1 MTPHGAAPH
10 LNSTR
15 WLFDVADEDDTI
27 AFARL
32 LAPCL
37 QKGDLVTLS
46 GDLGAGKTAFVRA
59 LIRALANNDTLEVP
73 SPTFTLIQT
82 YDTLNLS
89 VIHCDL
95 YRLREPDELIELGF
109 DELSRDSLSLVEW
122 ASHAPELEA
131 RADIDIHLSLKPNTQ
146 GIGRSIIVTARE
158 DYVSRLKSMMDV
170 TTLLA
175 SHGWLSA
182 KRVAIAGDASGRHF
196 ERLTKNESSA
206 ILMHA
211 PPPLSGPIQRDG
223 KTYRTL
229 ARLSD
234 SLGSFV
240 AMAQALHEQ
249 SVSAPTIF
257 AADIENGL
265 ALVEDFGVEGLTRDQ
280 APVADR
286 YREAVSLLAHLHAK
300 NLPQLI
306 VGQDRES
313 YRLPSYDLEPLLTEV
328 ELFLEWY
335 YPTFSKIPLSDE
347 ARAQFFDLWRGF
359 IEPCLKDR
367 QTWTLRD
374 YHSPNLFWLS
384 GREGFQH
391 IGVIDIQD
399 AVYGHPAY
407 DLASLLQDARIAI
420 PEALELELI
429 KHYADLREAA
439 DPSFNLA
446 QFLNAYAIYGAQ
458 RVTKILGIF
467 VRLDRRDHKP
477 DYLRHLP
484 HMRAYLKR
492 NLAYPALAPLK
503 TWFSTIV
510 PELFDGEKA

>member
-1 MTPHGAAPH
+1 MTPISAAPQ

-15 WLFDVADEDDTI
+15 WLFDVADENDTI

-32 LAPCL
+32 LAPFL

-46 GDLGAGKTAFVRA
+46 GDLGAGKTAFARA
-59 LIRALANNDTLEVP
+59 LIRALADDDTLEVP

-82 YDTLNLS
+82 YDTPALS
-89 VIHCDL
+89 LIHCDL
-95 YRLREPDELIELGF
+95 YRLRDPDELIELGF

-131 RADIDIHLSLKPNTQ
+131 RADIDIQLSLKRNTQ
-146 GIGRSIIVTARE
+146 GIGRAIVVTARG
-158 DYVSRLKSMMDV
+158 DHVSRLKSMIDV

-175 SHGWLSA
+175 PQGWLSA

-196 ERLTKNESSA
+196 ERLTKNGSSA
-206 ILMHA
+206 VLMHA
-211 PPPLSGPIQRDG
+211 PPPIAGSILRDG
-223 KTYRTL
+223 KTYRTF

-240 AMAQALHEQ
+240 AMAKALRNEG
-249 SVSAPTIF
+249 VSAPDIF
-257 AADIENGL
+257 ATDIQNGL
-265 ALVEDFGVEGLTRDQ
+265 ALVEDLGEEGIARDQ
-280 APVADR
+280 APIADR

-306 VGQDRES
+306 TGHDGES

-335 YPTFSKIPLSDE
+335 YPVFSKIPLSDQ
-347 ARAQFFDLWRGF
+347 ARIQFFDLWRAL
-359 IEPCLKDR
+359 IEPCLQDR

-384 GREGFQH
+384 GREGYQR

-407 DLASLLQDARIAI
+407 DLASLLQDARLTI
-420 PEALELELI
+420 PEPLELELI
-429 KHYADLREAA
+429 KYYADLREAA
-439 DPSFNLA
+439 DPNFNLA

-484 HMRAYLKR
+484 HMRAYLRR

-503 TWFSTIV
+503 TWFSEIA
-510 PELFDGEKA
+510 PELFDEETA

>member
-1 MTPHGAAPH
+1 MTPHSAA
-10 LNSTR
+10 LQTNSTR
-15 WLFDVADEDDTI
+15 WLFDVADENDTI
-27 AFARL
+27 AFAHI

-46 GDLGAGKTAFVRA
+46 GDLGAGKTAFARA
-59 LIRALANNDTLEVP
+59 LIRALANDDTLEVP

-82 YDTLNLS
+82 YDTPHMPL
-89 VIHCDL
+89 IHCDL

-131 RADIDIHLSLKPNTQ
+131 RADLDIHLSLKPHTR
-146 GIGRSIIVTARE
+146 GIGRAMIVTAQGE
-158 DYVSRLKSMMDV
+158 HISRLKSTMQV

-196 ERLTKNESSA
+196 ERLTKNDANA

-211 PPPLSGPIQRDG
+211 PPPLAGPILRDG

-234 SLGSFV
+234 SLGSFE
-240 AMAQALHEQ
+240 AMAKALREE
-249 SVSAPTIF
+249 SVSAPEIF
-257 AADIENGL
+257 AADIQNGL
-265 ALVEDFGVEGLTRDQ
+265 ALVEDFGLEGLTRDQ
-280 APVADR
+280 APIADR

-300 NLPQLI
+300 GLPQLI
-306 VGQDRES
+306 KGQEGES
-313 YRLPSYDLEPLLTEV
+313 YHLPSYDLEPLLTEV

-335 YPTFSKIPLSDE
+335 YPAFSRTPLSDE
-347 ARAQFFDLWRGF
+347 ARTQFLEFWRGL

-374 YHSPNLFWLS
+374 FHSPNLFWLPK
-384 GREGFQH
+384 REGFQRV
-391 IGVIDIQD
+391 GVIDIQD

-420 PEALELELI
+420 PKALELELI
-429 KHYADLREAA
+429 RHYADLREAA
-439 DPSFNLA
+439 DPAFNLA

>member
-1 MTPHGAAPH
+1 MTPGSAAPQ

-15 WLFDVADEDDTI
+15 WLFDVADEIDTI
-27 AFARL
+27 TFARM

-46 GDLGAGKTAFVRA
+46 GDLGAGKTAFARA
-59 LIRALANNDTLEVP
+59 LIRALADDNALEVP

-82 YDTLNLS
+82 YDTLKIP

-95 YRLREPDELIELGF
+95 YRLRDPEELNELGF
-109 DELSRDSLSLVEW
+109 DDLSLDSLALVEW
-122 ASHAPELEA
+122 ASHAPELDA
-131 RADIDIHLSLKPNTQ
+131 RADLDIHWSLKPNTQ
-146 GIGRSIIVTARE
+146 GIGRAIIVTALA
-158 DYVSRLKSMMDV
+158 DHISRLKNIMDV
-170 TTLLA
+170 TSLLA
-175 SHGWLSA
+175 SRGWLA
-182 KRVAIAGDASGRHF
+182 ATRVAIAGDASGRHF
-196 ERLTKNESSA
+196 ERLTKNEASA

-211 PPPLSGPIQRDG
+211 PPPHAGPILRDG
-223 KTYRTL
+223 KTYRTF

-240 AMAQALHEQ
+240 AMAKALHEEG
-249 SVSAPTIF
+249 VSAPEIL

-265 ALVEDFGVEGLTRDQ
+265 ALVEDFGLDGLTCDQ
-280 APVADR
+280 APIADR
-286 YREAVSLLAHLHAK
+286 YREAVSLLAHLHTK
-300 NLPQLI
+300 NLPQRI
-306 VGQDRES
+306 TGQEGET
-313 YRLPSYDLEPLLTEV
+313 YHLPSYDLEPLLTEV

-335 YPTFSKIPLSDE
+335 YPAFSKVPLSDE
-347 ARAQFFDLWRGF
+347 ARTQFLELWRGL
-359 IEPCLKDR
+359 IEPCLRDH

-374 YHSPNLFWLS
+374 FHSPNLFWLS
-384 GREGFQH
+384 GREGFQR

-420 PEALELELI
+420 PETLELELI
-429 KHYADLREAA
+429 KYYADLREAA
-439 DPSFNLA
+439 DPTFNLA

-503 TWFSTIV
+503 TWFSIVV
-510 PELFDGEKA
+510 PELFDGETA

>member
-1 MTPHGAAPH
+1 MTPGSAAPQ
-10 LNSTR
+10 LNPKR
-15 WLFDVADEDDTI
+15 WLFDVANEDDTF

-46 GDLGAGKTAFVRA
+46 GDLGAGKTAFARA
-59 LIRALANNDTLEVP
+59 LIRTLADDDTLEVP

-82 YDTLNLS
+82 YDTPTISL
-89 VIHCDL
+89 IHCDL
-95 YRLREPDELIELGF
+95 YRLRDPDELIELGF
-109 DELSRDSLSLVEW
+109 DELSRDSLALVEW

-131 RADIDIHLSLKPNTQ
+131 RADIDIQLSLKPNTQ
-146 GIGRSIIVTARE
+146 GIGRVIVVTARG
-158 DYVSRLKSMMDV
+158 DHVSRLKSMMEI

-175 SHGWLSA
+175 SQGWLSA

-196 ERLTKNESSA
+196 ERLTKNGVSA

-211 PPPLSGPIQRDG
+211 PPPIAGPILRDG

-240 AMAQALHEQ
+240 AMAKALRHEG
-249 SVSAPTIF
+249 VSAPDIF
-257 AADIENGL
+257 ATDIQNGL
-265 ALVEDFGVEGLTRDQ
+265 ALVEDLGAEGIVQDQ
-280 APVADR
+280 SPIVDR
-286 YREAVSLLAHLHAK
+286 YREAVSLLAQLHAK
-300 NLPQLI
+300 NLPSLI
-306 VGQDRES
+306 TGHDGES
-313 YRLPSYDLEPLLTEV
+313 YRIPSYDLEPLLTEV
-328 ELFLEWY
+328 ELFLDWY
-335 YPTFSKIPLSDE
+335 YPAFSKAPLSDQ
-347 ARAQFFDLWRGF
+347 ARTQFFDLWRVL
-359 IEPCLKDR
+359 IEPCLQDR

-384 GREGFQH
+384 GREGYQR

-407 DLASLLQDARIAI
+407 DLASLLQDARLAV

-439 DPSFNLA
+439 DPAFNLPK
-446 QFLNAYAIYGAQ
+446 FLHAYAIYGAQ

-492 NLAYPALAPLK
+492 NLAYPALASLK
-503 TWFSTIV
+503 TWFSEIA
-510 PELFDGEKA
+510 PELFDGETA